1 MKYVADDGTEFD
13 TEKECLEYEND
24 ILDIEKSFIIFNDK
38 LDKVKSESADYC
50 YYLNVLKR
58 CVDVSEYLYSHYG
71 LGMES
76 DDINRC
82 GIYLYDDN
90 GRFRYVNDLIDDY
103 SEKVEK
109 LKNAVTK
116 ITKSSSDK
124 KSKE

>member
-1 MKYVADDGTEFD
+1 MRYVADDGTEFD
-13 TEKECLEYEND
+13 NEKECLEYEND

-38 LDKVKSESADYC
+38 FDRVKPENADYC

-71 LGMES
+71 LGMEP

-90 GRFRYVNDLIDDY
+90 GRFRYVNDLIDNY
-103 SEKVEK
+103 SEKVK
-109 LKNAVTK
+109 QLKNAVTK
-116 ITKSSSDK
+116 ITKSSS
-124 KSKE
+124 EG